1 MTMNSEKK
9 KELLET
15 IFDKDYKRYIQK
27 YPDLIIKKPI
37 AERFFWQGVKS
48 RTFCEEVE
56 NYD

>member
-1 MTMNSEKK
+1 MNSEKK